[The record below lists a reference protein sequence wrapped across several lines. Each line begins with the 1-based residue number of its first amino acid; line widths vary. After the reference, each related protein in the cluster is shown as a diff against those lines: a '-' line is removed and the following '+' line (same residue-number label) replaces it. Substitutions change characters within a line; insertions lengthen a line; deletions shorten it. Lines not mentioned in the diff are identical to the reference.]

1 MVIPSP
7 LFEGLP
13 EEAIAQLKAK
23 VLDVQK
29 NSRVIDEGNEA
40 TALFVVVSGRLKVLR
55 SDADGNELTLNTLAE
70 GDIFGELALLD
81 DKPRSG
87 TVVALEPCRLL
98 MISKDD
104 FRSLVHHPDV
114 ALRLLQRLADKIRR
128 LSDTAFLFATGD
140 VFMRLRALL
149 TDLAQ
154 PRDNLRIIE
163 EPLTQREIASRIG
176 CTRERVTAVMKA
188 IVEGGYVEIDDR
200 RRIVLRKELP
210 QRF

>member
-1 MVIPSP
+1 MTIPSP

-13 EEAIAQLKAK
+13 QKTLRELQAK
-23 VLDVQK
+23 VLDVQR

-40 TALFVVVSGRLKVLR
+40 TALFVVIAGRLKVLR
-55 SDADGNELTLNTLAE
+55 SDADGNELTLNVLSE
-70 GDIFGELALLD
+70 GDVFGELALLD
-81 DKPRSG
+81 NRPRSG

-98 MISKDD
+98 VISKDD
-104 FRSLVHHPDV
+104 FRKLLSHPEV
-114 ALRLLQRLADKIRR
+114 AMRLLQRLADQVRR

-140 VFMRLRALL
+140 VFTRLRALL
-149 TDLAQ
+149 TSLAR
-154 PRDNLRIIE
+154 PHENLRIIQ

-188 IVEGGYVEIDDR
+188 IVEGGYVEIDAR